1 MTLFHGT
8 FCDHL
13 VSHLM
18 MPLILC
24 FFGSSSTLCF
34 DYQVVFVADHLVE
47 HLQVTYLAK
56 HLEDYLADWPV
67 DHWLVLPSFY

>member
-47 HLQVTYLAK
+47 HQSTYLAK

-67 DHWLVLPSFY
+67 DHWLVLRSFY